1 MKDVIGNSLVL
12 GPRGPRAPEVLAQGP
27 FGAEAE
33 TFSKDVIGNLLV
45 FEVFGFCTGGL
56 LVILASRPP
65 RLKGAGLWGCGSR
78 CLGFGVFGS
87 GFRV

>member
-1 MKDVIGNSLVL
+1 MSLVIRSFL
-12 GPRGPRAPEVLAQGP
+12 GSRGSRAREVSVPGQK
-27 FGAEAE
+27 EAGTE
-33 TFSKDVIGNLLV
+33 TFLGDVIGNLPV

>member
-1 MKDVIGNSLVL
+1 MSLVIRSFL
-12 GPRGPRAPEVLAQGP
+12 GSRGSRAREVSVPGQKEVGT
-27 FGAEAE
+27 E
-33 TFSKDVIGNLLV
+33 TFLMDVIGNLCV